1 MLPLFP
7 LALLAR
13 AASLSVTLPCVVE
26 ARERRRG
33 GEEPLGVGGLGGG
46 RALVFNGARSGG
58 MESGCGPPPRLP
70 RGGVGG
76 GFQFRL
82 ARVSDRIGEEEGSGT
97 ARTDTRFH
105 LGLGQRGLGHAHLG
119 LTNHRLRTVPRA
131 RGLA

>member
-58 MESGCGPPPRLP
+58 MESGCGPPPHPACRRVGLVVVSSFGWLAFPIASERRKVLELP
-70 RGGVGG
+70 GRTP
-76 GFQFRL
+76 
-82 ARVSDRIGEEEGSGT
+82 GST
-97 ARTDTRFH
+97 WAWDSED
-105 LGLGQRGLGHAHLG
+105 
-119 LTNHRLRTVPRA
+119 
-131 RGLA
+131 

>member
-1 MLPLFP
+1 MGRGRVGWNPG
-7 LALLAR
+7 
-13 AASLSVTLPCVVE
+13 AA
-26 ARERRRG
+26 
-33 GEEPLGVGGLGGG
+33 
-46 RALVFNGARSGG
+46 
-58 MESGCGPPPRLP
+58 PRP
-70 RGGVGG
+70 ACRPGGVGG

-119 LTNHRLRTVPRA
+119 LTNPRLRTVPRA